1 MKRIRFAGRMIMIF
15 IVPFVFACASEES
28 PSLPPVG
35 FKVEFG
41 EHNIPA
47 EMAVGQTQY
56 ADISV
61 RNISERTWPNK
72 PNHEGLN
79 AVNLSYHW
87 IDRKGRTVVFDGLRT
102 PLPRELSPG
111 EMLRLHAAI
120 QAPNHQ
126 GRYTLEVTMV
136 QEGVAWF
143 PEMDGAKLVVP
154 VNVVSDQTEFST
166 DTGQEPRSPAQTRK
180 NKDTENP
187 RPKGGNKPSLEKR
200 NATKVPVQKSSN
212 QDTTV
217 EVEKVTNK
225 RMPGSELW
233 SVQVGSYAE
242 DNEARGLAKTLANKG
257 YDTYVVIAQVKGKNW
272 HRVQVGRLAT
282 ETEAKKLQQILRTVE
297 GLKQSFITR
306 SQ

>member
-1 MKRIRFAGRMIMIF
+1 MKRVRFAERMIMIF
-15 IVPFVFACASEES
+15 IVPFVFACAPGES

-87 IDRKGRTVVFDGLRT
+87 IDRKGRTVIFDGLRT

-111 EMLRLHAAI
+111 EMLQLHAAI
-120 QAPNHQ
+120 QAPNQQ
-126 GRYTLEVTMV
+126 GIYTLEVTMV

-154 VNVVSDQTEFST
+154 VRVVSDQTEFST
-166 DTGQEPRSPAQTRK
+166 GTGQEPRSPAQTRK
-180 NKDTENP
+180 SKDTENP
-187 RPKGGNKPSLEKR
+187 RPSEGSNSPLKNENARKLSVQISR
-200 NATKVPVQKSSN
+200 NQGMTS
-212 QDTTV
+212 D
-217 EVEKVTNK
+217 VEKVTDK